1 MTTSSS
7 ISNASFIGSRIKS
20 VNMDWTAVVSPEM
33 SLKSMASLLISSEPT
48 NSLTLFVSVSISL
61 EYFESIIEAISE
73 TVVLSSKPL
82 SLNRSRA
89 FENARPVGE
98 LSFWISAWSE
108 VNSSWSMVDSV
119 IMKSLILIAR
129 SRGDARKSCACNSW
143 YAASTSR
150 ANITSED
157 RMWVMDSVVSIWSFP
172 LSNAMSNAS
181 INSVSV
187 DCPDSNGAKKVN

>member
-1 MTTSSS
+1 
-7 ISNASFIGSRIKS
+7 
-20 VNMDWTAVVSPEM
+20 MDWTAVVSPEM